1 MRRIGLTLLLAG
13 AALCCAAAPA
23 LARSSVV
30 FQRIGRFAQPDYVT
44 APPRDRHRL
53 FVVERYGGIRVVRD
67 GRVLRR
73 PFLSLRGQ
81 VLIRNPNE
89 TVDQRGLLSMA
100 FAPDYARSRRFYVF
114 FIDRS
119 DRIRVEEFRRSR
131 HDPDRADP
139 RSGRRVIDLGRAT
152 TQHHGGQLQFGP
164 DGMLYI
170 STGMGSDP
178 PTSQDAATLGGKIL
192 RIDPRPGPNGAPY
205 RIPPGNP
212 FAGVAGARAE
222 IWALGLRNP
231 WRFSFDSGT
240 GDLLIGDVG
249 ENAVEE
255 VDVLP
260 RGVAGAN
267 FGWPIFEGTQRDQP
281 GDAPAGYVAPA
292 LQHTHASGWCAVT
305 GGYVVHDP
313 ALRALRGRY
322 VYGDVCSGE
331 LRSARLS
338 GATLVDDRP
347 LGVTA
352 PYLVSF
358 GRDALGRIYAVSL
371 GGPVWRLRAR

>member
-1 MRRIGLTLLLAG
+1 MRRPLALVALAG
-13 AALCCAAAPA
+13 ALAACSGGVAS
-23 LARSSVV
+23 ARSAVALE
-30 FQRIGRFAQPDYVT
+30 RIGRFAQPDYLT
-44 APPRDRHRL
+44 AAPGDRHRL

-81 VLIRNPNE
+81 VLIRDPNE

-100 FAPDYARSRRFYVF
+100 FAPDYARTRRFYVF
-114 FIDRS
+114 YIDRS
-119 DRIRVEEFRRSR
+119 NRIRVEEFRRSR
-131 HDPDRADP
+131 RDPNRADP
-139 RSGRRVIDLGRAT
+139 RSGRLVIDIGRAS
-152 TQHHGGQLQFGP
+152 TQHHGGQLQFGR

-178 PTSQDAATLGGKIL
+178 ATSQDPATLGGKIL
-192 RIDPRPGPNGAPY
+192 RIDPRAAPGGIPY
-205 RIPPGNP
+205 RIPRDNP
-212 FAGVAGARAE
+212 FDGIPGARSE
-222 IWALGLRNP
+222 IYALGLRNP

-249 ENAVEE
+249 DNAVEE

-260 RGVAGAN
+260 ARAAGAN
-267 FGWPIFEGTQRDQP
+267 LGWPLFEGTQRHAS
-281 GDAPAGYVAPA
+281 GDVPASYAGPA
-292 LQHTHASGWCAVT
+292 LEHTHASGWCAVT

-313 ALRALRGRY
+313 ALPALRGRY

-331 LRSARLS
+331 LRSARLTGTS
-338 GATLVDDRP
+338 LSDDRP

-371 GGPVWRLRAR
+371 DGPVWRLRRR